1 MFQLFKEKKMKRKEK
16 KMWIS
21 WLLYGLFGGGI
32 GSSMVPGLGFAM
44 MNMNDGDMDMCDDFF
59 RYVLVAV

>member
-1 MFQLFKEKKMKRKEK
+1 
-16 KMWIS
+16 MWIS